1 VTIQIDFIDEA
12 EYLLVELSGE
22 WDDTHEGVEINH
34 LVSERAK
41 DRGNKLILV
50 DRRNLSEPITQN
62 ARYAAGETIAKLFGP
77 PFRIAFV
84 LPHDEMTTFGEDVAV
99 NRGATVRVF
108 SDMEEA
114 KRWLLGHPSA

>member
-1 VTIQIDFIDEA
+1 MTIQIQFIDEA

-22 WDDTHEGVEINH
+22 WDNTHEGVEVIH
-34 LVSERAK
+34 LVSEHAK
-41 DRGNKLILV
+41 NRGDKRILV

-62 ARYAAGETIAKLFGP
+62 SRYEAGVTIAKLFRP

-84 LPHDEMTTFGEDVAV
+84 LPHGEMTRFGEDVAV
-99 NRGATVRVF
+99 NRGATAEVF
-108 SDMEEA
+108 SDMEDA